1 MCTLWTLLNEVDLY
15 SFEREMLFLVEI
27 LIAQDGKAG
36 LVELSEEKKKINKTL
51 QREKIKED
59 QRKNNHLGFIII
71 IYEYSHGII
80 L

>member
-36 LVELSEEKKKINKTL
+36 LELSEEKKNK
-51 QREKIKED
+51 QNPSEG
-59 QRKNNHLGFIII
+59 KNKRG
-71 IYEYSHGII
+71 SKKK
-80 L
+80 